1 MAGERNS
8 TIIPLTV
15 DILSALPKVLGGGN
29 GNK

>member
-15 DILSALPKVLGGGN
+15 DIVTALSGKLNPGQK
-29 GNK
+29 